1 MTEKIRPLSSRWPW
15 LVLILAALA
24 IGLHLADGGGAGRA
38 SLAAPTASPA
48 GAYLTA
54 RWGTVTPQLLAYG
67 QVEPIAVLPLNAA
80 EAGVVSGLTATPG
93 AHVAA
98 GQMIA
103 HLEGPEIRSLL
114 LQDRTGVRSSIAQL
128 RAAQTTLQIQQQQL
142 GVHLS
147 THQAVHQAEN
157 AVAQAQA
164 GLANAQA
171 RLRAAQ
177 QMATVTAPIAATV
190 LAVNAGVGQRVSV
203 GETIL
208 TLRGDD
214 QLWLQANYYGRDRAA
229 VRVGVRGSFV
239 PADRSPPVPVRVVA
253 VLDAL
258 AADGGAVV
266 ALLPLSPRSAAARAA
281 AGASWS
287 SGEFGSVRLHAS
299 SRRLVAVPTRA
310 LILDRG
316 HWWVLVRT
324 LQGLRPQA
332 VVPGPAEGWQTFLES
347 GLAPGAQVVVANAY
361 LLFHSGIAQRYQLPD

>member
-1 MTEKIRPLSSRWPW
+1 MTEKIRPISSRWPW
-15 LVLILAALA
+15 LALILAVLA
-24 IGLHLADGGGAGRA
+24 IGLRLAASGGAGRA
-38 SLAAPTASPA
+38 SLEALPSPPAAV
-48 GAYLTA
+48 YLTA
-54 RWGTVTPQLLAYG
+54 QLGAVTPRLLAYG
-67 QVEPIAVLPLNAA
+67 QVEPITVLPLSAA

-93 AHVAA
+93 THLAA
-98 GQMIA
+98 GQTIA

-114 LQDRTGVRSSIAQL
+114 LQDEADVRGATAQL
-128 RAAQTTLQIQQQQL
+128 GAAQKTLQIQQQQL
-142 GVHLS
+142 GAHLS
-147 THQAVHQAEN
+147 THQAVHQAES

-177 QMATVTAPIAATV
+177 QMATVSAPTAATV
-190 LAVNAGVGQRVSV
+190 LAVNAGVGQRVTA

-229 VRVGVRGSFV
+229 VRVGMRGSFV

-258 AADGGAVV
+258 TPDGGSRI
-266 ALLPLSPRSAAARAA
+266 ALLPARAA
-281 AGASWS
+281 AGASWT
-287 SGEFGSVRLHAS
+287 SGEFGSVRLAAP

-316 HWWVLVRT
+316 RWWVLVHT
-324 LQGLRPQA
+324 PQGLRPQA
-332 VVPGPAEGWQTFLES
+332 VVPGPASGWLTFLES